1 MTSTRSILR
10 RRRKDRDLLPLN
22 QLPGIFYRTT
32 REYMKEYGLYH
43 GAALAYYTL
52 FALVPLL
59 YLCVNGFGKILG
71 KEVMYQNI
79 QQLLSKNV
87 GLKDTMDIIE
97 FIKALDFD
105 KGNAWLNV
113 LSVVFLAMSSSAFI
127 VCLRRS
133 INDFYDIKP
142 EFFNRKNKIVAN
154 LAFRVM
160 SIAVVTAITLIFMV
174 FYFSQ
179 SVLFSLLENTLHH
192 NRLWDRLFMSGLEHL
207 LGILTNVVIFS
218 IVFKFVHDG
227 IIRWKLAIWGAV
239 LTSLLLYLGQLLI
252 DYYLNNVFFGSRS
265 GGIAGTFFI
274 LLAYVYYS
282 SQIIFYGA
290 KFNAVYAR
298 AVGKPIR
305 LKSRRRQVRLK
316 RSD

>member
-10 RRRKDRDLLPLN
+10 RSRKDRDVLPVRE
-22 QLPGIFYRTT
+22 LPGIFFRTT

-71 KEVMYQNI
+71 KELMYQNI
-79 QQLLSKNV
+79 EQLLQKNI
-87 GLKDTMDIIE
+87 GLKDTMEVIE

-105 KGNAWLNV
+105 KGNTWLNV
-113 LSVVFLAMSSSAFI
+113 LSIVFLAMASSAFI

-133 INDFYDIKP
+133 INDFYDLKP
-142 EFFNRKNKIVAN
+142 EFFNRKNKIVSN
-154 LAFRVM
+154 LAFRFL
-160 SIAVVTAITLIFMV
+160 SIVVVTAITLILIV

-179 SVLFSLLENTLHH
+179 SVLFSILEDTLHY
-192 NRLWDRLFMSGLEHL
+192 NRFWDQLFMSGLEHIF
-207 LGILTNVVIFS
+207 GILSNVIIFS

-239 LTSLLLYLGQLLI
+239 LTSLLLYVGQLLI
-252 DYYLNNVFFGSRS
+252 DYYLNNVFFGARS

-282 SQIIFYGA
+282 SQIIFFGA

-305 LKSRRRQVRLK
+305 LKTRRKQTRYK
-316 RSD
+316 RND